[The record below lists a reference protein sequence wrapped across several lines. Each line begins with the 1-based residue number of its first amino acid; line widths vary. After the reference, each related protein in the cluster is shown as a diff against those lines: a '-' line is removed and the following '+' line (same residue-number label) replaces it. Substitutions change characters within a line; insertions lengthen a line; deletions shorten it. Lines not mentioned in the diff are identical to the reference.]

1 MSSHSRWMRLR
12 NHNLRY
18 TLFGAKSRCVL
29 DSTAMFRLINR
40 YLLREVIPYVLIGV
54 FILTAIIFAHQTSRF
69 SELLVVYS
77 RNGLPMEALGRIFG
91 ALVPWILVFTLPIS
105 LLIGILTGMGRLSG
119 DSEIVALGA
128 SGVSRI
134 QMLRP
139 IGLLSL
145 FTAAVMIY
153 LTFNLLPISIH
164 SLNDLKANQAVL
176 FQGLKTQ
183 IKPRVFEES
192 IPHRV
197 LYIEDIDRAQNLWR
211 NIFLVEMPDDQSDVK
226 ILTAQSGNLR
236 QGERSD
242 MPELYLERVLMHQV
256 GEQSSE
262 PGLTADSQKDEPER
276 GSDKA
281 RKRGRNQAQQV
292 YSVLRSREMTL
303 GLEVSQE
310 QEAENVGLKQ
320 DRRLVS
326 EMRWSDLINYHP
338 SSTEYRAWL
347 AEVHKR
353 WAFPVACLVFALLG
367 IAFGISGV
375 RTGRSFGL
383 LLGLAITI
391 IYYLL
396 ALTGEHSAVT
406 NKLPVWLGIWLAN
419 MILTAIALTVIL
431 MQRRPGTDP
440 LAPLRSIRAWFAK
453 PKALEYESEAVVRFS
468 RTEDQS
474 SARRSSRW
482 LSPAQL
488 IDHIVLSDLWRY
500 FIYILAGF
508 STLFIVITLFQLLDQ
523 ITRNHIEWAVVI
535 NYLVFLLPMIVNY
548 MTPPAA
554 LVTVMIAF
562 GLLEKT
568 SQIVALKASGQSI
581 YRLAAP
587 ALLASLLLSTILFLN
602 QDYVLPFTN
611 RRQDNLYHLIR
622 SGQEPAQTFYQTTHK
637 WIFGGDTRIYNY
649 SHFDPTS
656 NVFARLTLLDLSK
669 EPFGIKGRTFAR
681 RARWDAATESWLL
694 EDGWERKFEGERV
707 ISFEPFEQRRIAL
720 PEHPDYFKKDAVES
734 SMMTLNQL
742 RKHIR
747 DLSRSGFDVL
757 DLRIALYAKFA
768 TPLTCLVMV
777 LVGLPFAFSVGKRGA
792 LYGVTIGIVIGLL
805 YWGLQGLFSQMGK
818 YEMLPPLLAA
828 WGPNLLFGAG
838 GLYLFLTSRT

>member
-1 MSSHSRWMRLR
+1 
-12 NHNLRY
+12 
-18 TLFGAKSRCVL
+18 
-29 DSTAMFRLINR
+29 MFRLINR
-40 YLLREVIPYVLIGV
+40 YLLREVAPYVLIGV
-54 FILTAIIFAHQTSRF
+54 FILTAIIFVHQTSRF

-77 RNGLPMEALGRIFG
+77 RNGLPMEALGRIFA
-91 ALVPWILVFTLPIS
+91 ALAPWILVFTLPIS

-128 SGVSRI
+128 SGVSRL

-139 IGLLSL
+139 IGLLAVLTS
-145 FTAAVMIY
+145 AVMIY
-153 LTFNLLPISIH
+153 LTFNLLPASIH
-164 SLNDLKANQAVL
+164 SLSDLKANQAVL

-192 IPHRV
+192 MPHKV
-197 LYIEDIDRAQNLWR
+197 LYIGDIDRAENQWS
-211 NIFLVEMPDDQSDVK
+211 NIFLVEMADDQTDAR

-236 QGERSD
+236 QGEHSR
-242 MPELYLERVLMHQV
+242 MPELFLENVSTHQI
-256 GEQSSE
+256 GEQTTAQDQTSDPPKQE
-262 PGLTADSQKDEPER
+262 DQDRTPGE
-276 GSDKA
+276 KA
-281 RKRGRNQAQQV
+281 KRKGHHQTQQSYTV
-292 YSVLRSREMTL
+292 GLSKEMSI
-303 GLEVSQE
+303 GLEVSEE
-310 QEAENVGLKQ
+310 QEAESVGIKQ

-326 EMRWSDLINYHP
+326 EMRWSELVNYRP
-338 SSTEYRAWL
+338 SDSDHRLWL
-347 AEVHKR
+347 AEMHKR
-353 WAFPVACLVFALLG
+353 LAFPAACLVFALLG
-367 IAFGISGV
+367 VAFGVSGV

-391 IYYLL
+391 VYYLL

-419 MILTAIALTVIL
+419 MVLAALAIVVIF
-431 MQRRPGTDP
+431 MQRRPGADP
-440 LAPLRSIRAWFAK
+440 LAPVRRVRAWFAK
-453 PKALEYESEAVVRFS
+453 AKPAASRAEA
-468 RTEDQS
+468 S
-474 SARRSSRW
+474 SGSDRSNTTGGRASSSRW
-482 LSPAQL
+482 LSPALL
-488 IDHIVLSDLWRY
+488 IDQIVISDLWRY
-500 FIYILAGF
+500 FFYILAGF

-523 ITRNHIEWAVVI
+523 ITRNHIEWSVVV
-535 NYLVFLLPMIVNY
+535 NYMVFLIPMIVNY

-562 GLLEKT
+562 GVLEKT

-581 YRLAAP
+581 FRLAAP
-587 ALLASLLLSTILFLN
+587 ALLASLALSAFVFLN

-637 WIFGGDTRIYNY
+637 WIFGGDTRIYHY

-656 NVFARLTLLDLSK
+656 DVFARLTLLDLSK
-669 EPFGIKGRTFAR
+669 SPFGIKGRIFAR
-681 RARWDAATESWLL
+681 RAAWERNTETWLL
-694 EDGWERKFEGERV
+694 EDGWERRFDGGRLVSLEGF
-707 ISFEPFEQRRIAL
+707 SQRRVSL

-747 DLSRSGFDVL
+747 DLSQSGFDVL

-792 LYGVTIGIVIGLL
+792 LYGVMIGIVIGLL
-805 YWGLQGLFSQMGK
+805 YWGMQGLFSQMGK